1 MKILSG
7 WKLALTALV
16 AGAIIYVGVT
26 FSLYEPSED
35 LYGFPIPKNAELV
48 REDIY
53 GNSYSWS
60 PVSEEE
66 GIPFA
71 YELVLKLNG
80 WHKGEIEGASV
91 YYYKG
96 SNKVD
101 LVSSTEQFNIL
112 RVK

>member
-7 WKLALTALV
+7 WKLALTALL
-16 AGAIIYVGVT
+16 AGALIYVGVT
-26 FSLYEPSED
+26 ISLYEPSKD
-35 LYGFPIPKNAELV
+35 LYGFPVPKNAELM

-53 GNSYSWS
+53 GNSYNWS

-71 YELVLKLNG
+71 YELVLKING
-80 WHKGEIEGASV
+80 WDKGEIEGTSV
-91 YYYKG
+91 YYSKG
-96 SNKVD
+96 THKVD